1 MNSYTNQQ
9 NAYRKAS
16 VNTLDQNKLI
26 VMLYDGAIKQAG
38 FDIKPTTQKLIGIEL
53 LKSHFGHDKYDNT
66 LRQRLAPFGPL
77 TLKYASLQYTV
88 KVDTRLKEMLEKH
101 HETNFDFINKLF

>member
-38 FDIKPTTQKLIGIEL
+38 FAVEHIKKNEIE
-53 LKSHFGHDKYDNT
+53 K
-66 LRQRLAPFGPL
+66 A
-77 TLKYASLQYTV
+77 LQQHYMTW
-88 KVDTRLKEMLEKH
+88 LKELACYLLQSYDELIVYRKAKLH
-101 HETNFDFINKLF
+101 KAESIINEARGKC

>member
-38 FDIKPTTQKLIGIEL
+38 FAVEHIKKNEIEKAHNAL
-53 LKSHFGHDKYDNT
+53 VKAKNIVSELMSSLNGKRRGSRKKSEIPICLHVQSTD
-66 LRQRLAPFGPL
+66 
-77 TLKYASLQYTV
+77 
-88 KVDTRLKEMLEKH
+88 
-101 HETNFDFINKLF
+101 

>member
-38 FDIKPTTQKLIGIEL
+38 FACL
-53 LKSHFGHDKYDNT
+53 L
-66 LRQRLAPFGPL
+66 
-77 TLKYASLQYTV
+77 YTS
-88 KVDTRLKEMLEKH
+88 DAADE
-101 HETNFDFINKLF
+101 

>member
-1 MNSYTNQQ
+1 MNFYTNQQ

-38 FDIKPTTQKLIGIEL
+38 FAVEHINSKM
-53 LKSHFGHDKYDNT
+53 KSKKRTMHW
-66 LRQRLAPFGPL
+66 
-77 TLKYASLQYTV
+77 
-88 KVDTRLKEMLEKH
+88 
-101 HETNFDFINKLF
+101 